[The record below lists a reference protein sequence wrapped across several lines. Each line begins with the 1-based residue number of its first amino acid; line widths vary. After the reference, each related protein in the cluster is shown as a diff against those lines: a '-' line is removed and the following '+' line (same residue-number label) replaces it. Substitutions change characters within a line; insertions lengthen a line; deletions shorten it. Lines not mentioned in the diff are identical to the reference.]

1 MNINGSLTCTCN
13 SGFTE
18 DGLNCLSNNS
28 LCVNVTYPCDR
39 NAICVDSDGSF
50 TCTCI
55 PGFTGDGFNCQG
67 NDFNFC
73 DKLAIIVLLNQN
85 VMLLISVTTIL
96 FVWTLMAPSHALAF
110 WVSQEM
116 GSTAKVIYLYA
127 CIKIITVEP
136 QYTDHFGTRGC
147 SVY

>member
-1 MNINGSLTCTCN
+1 M
-13 SGFTE
+13 
-18 DGLNCLSNNS
+18 
-28 LCVNVTYPCDR
+28 
-39 NAICVDSDGSF
+39 DSDGSF

-67 NDFNFC
+67 NNFNFC

-110 WVSQEM
+110 RVSQEM
-116 GSTAKVIYLYA
+116 GSTAKVINLYNYA
-127 CIKIITVEP
+127 CIIIIIIIIVELH
-136 QYTDHFGTRGC
+136 YTGTLINL
-147 SVY
+147 VIWE